1 MKRVVVTGAAGFI
14 GAAVSKRLLEQGW
27 DVVGVDNLNSYY
39 SVELKSHR
47 LTELQSRSNFQFHQ
61 IDISDIGALNQLA
74 ESCNNAPIIHLAA
87 QAGVRY
93 SIQEP
98 QSYVSSNLVGFANM
112 VEFARRVV
120 SPHFIYASTSSVYG
134 LNAQVPFTET
144 QSVRHPLNLYSA
156 TKIAN
161 EAIAHSY
168 SHLFSLPTTGLRFF
182 TVYGPAGRP
191 DMAPFIFVRKALRGE
206 TIPLFNQGHGTRD
219 FTYID
224 DIVDAIVALI
234 PHPATADKLFSREN
248 PNPSTS
254 TASFRI
260 FNIGSGQPVRVTD
273 FLTLLEAAL
282 GVSVPT
288 RELPAQD
295 GDMDVTHADTSA
307 LRSAIGWTPKT
318 SLVAGVDHLV
328 RWCRSNPSLLGD

>member
-1 MKRVVVTGAAGFI
+1 MKRVVVSGAAGFI
-14 GAAVSKRLLEQGW
+14 GAAVSKRLLDQGW

-39 SVELKSHR
+39 SVNLKLHR
-47 LTELQSRSNFQFHQ
+47 LAELQLRPNFQFHQ
-61 IDISDIGALNQLA
+61 IDISDTGALDQLA
-74 ESCNNAPIIHLAA
+74 ESCNTAPIIHLAA

-120 SPHFIYASTSSVYG
+120 SPNFVYASTSSVYG

-168 SHLFSLPTTGLRFF
+168 SHLFSMPTTGLRFF

-206 TIPLFNQGHGTRD
+206 TIPLFNQGRGTRD

-234 PHPATADKLFSREN
+234 SHSATADKLFSRKS

-254 TASFRI
+254 TAPFRI

-273 FLTLLEAAL
+273 FLTVLEAAL
-282 GVSVPT
+282 GVSVLT
-288 RELPAQD
+288 KELPAQD
-295 GDMDVTHADTSA
+295 GDMDVTHADASA
-307 LRSAIGWTPKT
+307 LRSAIGWTPRT
-318 SLVAGVDHLV
+318 SLAAGLDHLV
-328 RWCRSNPSLLGD
+328 RWCRLNPSLLGD

>member
-1 MKRVVVTGAAGFI
+1 
-14 GAAVSKRLLEQGW
+14 
-27 DVVGVDNLNSYY
+27 
-39 SVELKSHR
+39 
-47 LTELQSRSNFQFHQ
+47 
-61 IDISDIGALNQLA
+61 
-74 ESCNNAPIIHLAA
+74 
-87 QAGVRY
+87 
-93 SIQEP
+93 
-98 QSYVSSNLVGFANM
+98 
-112 VEFARRVV
+112 
-120 SPHFIYASTSSVYG
+120 
-134 LNAQVPFTET
+134 
-144 QSVRHPLNLYSA
+144 LYSA

-206 TIPLFNQGHGTRD
+206 TISLFNQGQGTRD

-224 DIVDAIVALI
+224 DIVNAIVALI
-234 PHPATADKLFSREN
+234 SLPATADKLFSRES

-254 TASFRI
+254 TAPFRI

-273 FLTLLEAAL
+273 FLTVLEAAL

-288 RELPAQD
+288 K
-295 GDMDVTHADTSA
+295 DMDVTHADTSA

-318 SLVAGVDHLV
+318 SLAAGVDHLV